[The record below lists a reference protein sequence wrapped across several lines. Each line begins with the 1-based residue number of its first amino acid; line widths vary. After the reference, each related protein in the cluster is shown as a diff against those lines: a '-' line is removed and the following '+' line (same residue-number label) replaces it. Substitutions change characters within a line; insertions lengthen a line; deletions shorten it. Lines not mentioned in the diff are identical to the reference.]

1 MDLRRIGCVAVASLG
16 IPLGLVALRA
26 QQPEVLPPER
36 AEVQVQFADLLFGE
50 GRYRDAR
57 DAYARATTTPDAA
70 LSSRASAGV
79 VLSRLRV
86 GEFRAALTDSET
98 LLKAHPDDPLM
109 LAAEGDALWACGM
122 FQEAEAAYDRSI
134 GIDPSQARARNGHAR
149 SLSARNQLDAAI
161 AEAQEAVRLAPREGE
176 YHSTVGAIHQRL
188 HHFKEAAASFNN
200 FVNLLPDRDRGDRA
214 VWARESIKFLESFNN
229 RAPLDFGNEPIERAW
244 TVPVKLIG
252 DKVLVKAKVNGANQ
266 EFVLDTGAEQ
276 TVVSRDFA
284 RRAGVAPITYTES
297 AGVGD
302 IGFRGLQIGRIDVL
316 EIGQMKVRNVP
327 TLIKNPPIG
336 GLPGREPESFSPLA
350 LGLSM
355 QIDYGQRR
363 LTMSRKLAAA
373 QYGTEL
379 QLHMARLATVRGT
392 VNGSLPA
399 SFVVDTG
406 GEVISISGATAD
418 LMTPPNPY
426 RRIPLKVYG
435 TSGWDKEAF
444 LMPFVDLEF
453 NSIRF
458 SRIPVVVLNLR
469 APSALLGYQLGGIVG
484 HKFLSKYRV
493 TVDLDRSVLG
503 LDALQ

>member
-1 MDLRRIGCVAVASLG
+1 MKLRRFARVAIGCLG
-16 IPLGLVALRA
+16 IPLGFGALAA
-26 QQPEVLPPER
+26 QQPEVLPPAA
-36 AEVQVQFADLLFGE
+36 AEVQVQFADLLFAD
-50 GRYRDAR
+50 GRFRDAR
-57 DAYARATTTPDAA
+57 EAYRRATTTTDAVLA
-70 LSSRASAGV
+70 ARASAGI
-79 VLSRLRV
+79 VLTRLRV
-86 GEFRAALTDSET
+86 GDFRAALVDSEA
-98 LLKAHPDDPLM
+98 LMKVHPEDSLM
-109 LAAEGDALWACGM
+109 LAVHGDALWGSGM
-122 FQEAEAAYDRSI
+122 FQEAEASYDRSLAL
-134 GIDPSQARARNGHAR
+134 DPSQARARSGHAR
-149 SLSARNQLDAAI
+149 SLLARNQLDSAM
-161 AEAQEAVRLAPREGE
+161 AEAQEAVRLAPRDGE
-176 YHSTVGAIHQRL
+176 FHNTVGTIHQRM
-188 HHFKEAAASFNN
+188 HHFKQAAASYTNY
-200 FVNLLPDRDRGDRA
+200 VNLLPDRDRGDRA

-229 RAPLDFGNEPIERAW
+229 REPFDFADQPVDRSW
-244 TVPVKLIG
+244 TVPVRLIG
-252 DKVLVKAKVNGANQ
+252 DKVLVRARVNGANQ

-276 TVVSRDFA
+276 TVISRDFA

-363 LTMSRKLAAA
+363 LTMSRKLPAAN
-373 QYGTEL
+373 YGTEL
-379 QLHMARLATVRGT
+379 PLRMARLATVRGT

-418 LMTPPNPY
+418 LMSPPNPY

-458 SRIPVVVLNLR
+458 SGIPVVVLNLR

-503 LDALQ
+503 LDAR